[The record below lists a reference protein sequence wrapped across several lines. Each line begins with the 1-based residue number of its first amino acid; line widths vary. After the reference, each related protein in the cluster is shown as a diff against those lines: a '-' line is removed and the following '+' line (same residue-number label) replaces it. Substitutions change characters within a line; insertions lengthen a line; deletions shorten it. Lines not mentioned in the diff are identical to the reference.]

1 MGTNA
6 KARQPWLYKGAQLAL
21 SIRECFHCYSLRLHP
36 KRMVL
41 TTFTLSVELLS
52 NEQTL
57 GHKLLVQLQ
66 DMSVK
71 VTTEVAEVE
80 APKVSV
86 DDSGKVST
94 LPTSVSTS
102 RRHMPAP
109 CCMRQRCSLNQAALK
124 RFNQRSCCL
133 ARRFSSKLPISPI

>member
-1 MGTNA
+1 
-6 KARQPWLYKGAQLAL
+6 
-21 SIRECFHCYSLRLHP
+21 
-36 KRMVL
+36 MVL

-102 RRHMPAP
+102 RRHMLAP
-109 CCMRQRCSLNQAALK
+109 TFNPRQKPSSRTRMLYAATLLTEP
-124 RFNQRSCCL
+124 SG
-133 ARRFSSKLPISPI
+133 S